1 MKKLSYAFVF
11 VALIMLFASST
22 SAQTV
27 PTDPKIGIGGCCSSG
42 PFNQTDCAASTTDVP
57 APCSVALV
65 NGTGSVE
72 IINNTGFNIISDT
85 FGVASPFDQS
95 ASDLL
100 VCVSSNTFGL
110 NNVSGG
116 GASNTSCTFALP
128 GSGDD
133 SEHPEHFNPPGIA
146 TGTYEATFTG
156 FTIGGT
162 AITGKLLFDIPAWQ
176 TGNSPVVPE
185 PATMLLLGTG
195 LLTVAASRKK
205 LKGAKHVA

>member
-1 MKKLSYAFVF
+1 MKKLSYAFAF
-11 VALIMLFASST
+11 VALIMLSASST

-27 PTDPKIGIGGCCSSG
+27 PADPKIGIGGCCSSG

-72 IINNTGFNIISDT
+72 IINNTGFNIVSDT

-95 ASDLL
+95 ANDPLTCDP
-100 VCVSSNTFGL
+100 VNIFGL
-110 NNVSGG
+110 SNVSGG

-128 GSGDD
+128 VQFD
-133 SEHPEHFNPPGIA
+133 PPGI
-146 TGTYEATFTG
+146 TTPSYEATFTG
-156 FTIGGT
+156 FTIGGLP
-162 AITGKLLFDIPAWQ
+162 INGPLLFDIPNWQ

-205 LKGAKHVA
+205 LKGAKHVV